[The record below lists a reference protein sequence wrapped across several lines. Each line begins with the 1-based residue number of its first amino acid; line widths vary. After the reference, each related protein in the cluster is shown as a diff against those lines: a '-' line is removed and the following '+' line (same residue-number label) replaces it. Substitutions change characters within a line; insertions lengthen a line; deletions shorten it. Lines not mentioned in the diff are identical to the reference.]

1 MKLRGE
7 GRVGLDRESYVCFLS
22 VLSVAVLPISALPV
36 ADLQTG
42 MSVLSVAVL
51 SMSVWVCLGLFGS
64 VMVCSACR
72 RLADRDG
79 LGCSVGI
86 SAVLDMAVR
95 DGTLLILFNISAC
108 RRLADRYVVCEVGG
122 GAGRDGIVESV
133 LVMLVS

>member
-7 GRVGLDRESYVCFLS
+7 GRVGLDRESYVCFL
-22 VLSVAVLPISALPV
+22 
-36 ADLQTG
+36 
-42 MSVLSVAVL
+42 SVLSVAVL

-122 GAGRDGIVESV
+122 RAGRDGTGRDR
-133 LVMLVS
+133 

>member
-7 GRVGLDRESYVCFLS
+7 GRVGADRESYVCFLS

-64 VMVCSACR
+64 VLPVADLQTGMV
-72 RLADRDG
+72 L
-79 LGCSVGI
+79 
-86 SAVLDMAVR
+86 AVLLEYLQFWIWLC
-95 DGTLLILFNISAC
+95 GTGLC
-108 RRLADRYVVCEVGG
+108 
-122 GAGRDGIVESV
+122 
-133 LVMLVS
+133 

>member
-1 MKLRGE
+1 M
-7 GRVGLDRESYVCFLS
+7 VGLDRESYVCFLS

-64 VMVCSACR
+64 VLPV
-72 RLADRDG
+72 ADLQTG
-79 LGCSVGI
+79 
-86 SAVLDMAVR
+86 M
-95 DGTLLILFNISAC
+95 FNI
-108 RRLADRYVVCEVGG
+108 YVVCEVGG
-122 GAGRDGIVESV
+122 GEGRDGIVESV